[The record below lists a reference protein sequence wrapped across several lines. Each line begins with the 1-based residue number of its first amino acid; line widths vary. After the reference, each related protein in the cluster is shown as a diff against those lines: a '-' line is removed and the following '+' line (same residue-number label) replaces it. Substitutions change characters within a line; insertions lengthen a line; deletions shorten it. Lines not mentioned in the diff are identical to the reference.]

1 MEEKILQRTSE
12 FIERVG
18 EQGLDTVDIDYL
30 FKVVDIHKDMKEVE
44 CMNNYGRYDAYGN
57 YGNYGEY
64 GNSYGRRGVD
74 ARYRGESYMDGMANS
89 YRNYEAYRNE
99 YNNGNYGAK
108 EDGLKELEYMLHA
121 LVKFAKT
128 IKEEATSPEEQEIVR
143 KHFMKISEM

>member
-1 MEEKILQRTSE
+1 MDKLLEKTKE
-12 FIERVG
+12 FIEKVG
-18 EQGLDTVDIDYL
+18 EQGLNSVDIDYL

-74 ARYRGESYMDGMANS
+74 ARYRGESYMDSMRGS
-89 YRNYEAYRNE
+89 YRNYEESRNE

>member
-1 MEEKILQRTSE
+1 MDKLLEKTKE
-12 FIERVG
+12 FIEKVG
-18 EQGLDTVDIDYL
+18 EQELDTVDIDYL

-74 ARYRGESYMDGMANS
+74 SRYRASKYMDSMRGS
-89 YRNYEAYRNE
+89 YEAYEDSRNE

-108 EDGLKELEYMLHA
+108 EDGIKELEYMLHA

-128 IKEEATSPEEQEIVR
+128 IKEEATSPEEQEIVK
-143 KHFMKISEM
+143 KHFRKISEM